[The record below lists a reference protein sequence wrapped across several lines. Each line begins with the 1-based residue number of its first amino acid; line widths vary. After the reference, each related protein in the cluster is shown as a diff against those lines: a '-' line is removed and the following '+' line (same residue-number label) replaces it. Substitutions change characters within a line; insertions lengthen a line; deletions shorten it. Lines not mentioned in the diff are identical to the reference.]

1 VGDVTGDVVVVGAG
15 PAGLVL
21 ARLLQRAGIAVTVF
35 ERRSRAELTAK
46 PGAGLIEYRT
56 VELLRSVGIADVDL
70 EFTIQNGRME
80 FRTPTGSTVFD
91 YGRLTGGRPNYIHAQ
106 HQLVGA
112 LCDALVADGVDVR
125 FSTAVSAVRQG
136 ADGAVVTLAD
146 GSEVGAGVVVGCEGS
161 HSVVATAMTGLRT
174 NEVDLPAR
182 IVAVIADAPPLEEH
196 TIYGLHPRGFAGQMR
211 RGPEQTRYYVEVP
224 GTDTA
229 ADWPEDRI
237 REELGLRLDIH
248 GKLDGV
254 PFSEPVLVDLRVR
267 VNEPMQDG
275 RLFLA
280 GDAAHLITAAAG
292 KGMNLAIQDAVELAA
307 GLIDRF
313 GPAGD
318 DHRLAAYT
326 ATRLPA
332 IWRTEAFSLWYL
344 RILLAGLH
352 DGTEPAGTV
361 PGGFTNGMREGWLAA
376 LLGDPLLAR
385 WFAHAYAGVD
395 TSP

>member
-1 VGDVTGDVVVVGAG
+1 MPDVVVVGAG

-21 ARLLQRAGIAVTVF
+21 ARLLQRAGISVTVF
-35 ERRSRAELTAK
+35 ERRTRAELTAK

-56 VELLRSVGIADVDL
+56 VELLRAAGIADVDL
-70 EFTIQNGRME
+70 EFTLRNGRME
-80 FRTPTGSTVFD
+80 FRTPSASTLFD
-91 YGRLTGGRPNYIHAQ
+91 YGELTGGRPNYIYPQ

-112 LCDALVADGVDVR
+112 LSDVLVADGGDLR
-125 FSTAVSAVRQG
+125 FATTVAAVRQD
-136 ADGAVVTLAD
+136 ADGAVVTLAN
-146 GSEVGAGVVVGCEGS
+146 GAEVACQAVVGCEGS

-174 NEVDLPAR
+174 NEENLPAR
-182 IVAVIADAPPLEEH
+182 VIAVIADAPPLEEH

-211 RGPEQTRYYVEVP
+211 RGPDQTRYYVEA
-224 GTDTA
+224 GDTDTA
-229 ADWPEDRI
+229 AEWPEDRI
-237 REELGLRLDIH
+237 RKELALRLDIP
-248 GKLDGV
+248 GRLDGV
-254 PFSEPVLVDLRVR
+254 PLSEPVVVDLRVR

-292 KGMNLAIQDAVELAA
+292 KGMNLAIQDSVELAA
-307 GLIDRF
+307 GLVDRF
-313 GPAGD
+313 GPARDGA
-318 DHRLAAYT
+318 RLAAYS

-332 IWRTEAFSLWYL
+332 IWRTEAFTLWYL
-344 RILLAGLH
+344 RVLISGFRN
-352 DGTEPAGTV
+352 GTEPAGAV
-361 PGGFTNGMREGWLAA
+361 PGGFTNGIREGWLAA